1 MKANFTKE
9 KNLQNSL
16 AGQRQQTRR
25 LAYTALLFALTLT
38 FSYLEGLLPPLGPF
52 PLKYGLANT
61 PIILSIMTRG
71 LPLALA
77 LSLFKSAFAL
87 ATRGAMSA
95 LLSLVGGLLAS
106 LVMWTVDRASKGRI
120 SFYLLSALGALAH
133 NTGQV
138 LILVAL
144 YGQNM
149 QTFFLGIFPLLLILG
164 LASAWITAAL
174 TQLILKNLPADF

>member
-1 MKANFTKE
+1 MKAEFTEE
-9 KNLQNSL
+9 KKLQDSL
-16 AGQRQQTRR
+16 ANQRQQTRR

-61 PIILSIMTRG
+61 PIILSIITNG

-77 LSLFKSAFAL
+77 LALFKSAFAL
-87 ATRGAMSA
+87 ASRGAMAA
-95 LLSLVGGLLAS
+95 LLSLAGGLISTLI
-106 LVMWTVDRASKGRI
+106 MWAVDRASKGRI
-120 SFYLLSALGALAH
+120 SLYLLSALGALGH
-133 NTGQV
+133 NAGQ
-138 LILVAL
+138 ILVLLIL

-149 QTFFLGIFPLLLILG
+149 QSFFLGLFPLLLILA

-174 TQLILKNLPADF
+174 TQLILKHLPADF